1 MAGMIFSVENLAF
14 AYGGQTVFEDVS
26 FTLSDGEALCLLG
39 PNGAGKS
46 TLIKC
51 LSGIFTPSAGNI
63 FIDGKNVKE
72 MRRKEIARRVAY
84 IPQSAAPVFPFPV
97 RDLAAMGRTPHKSFF
112 DKPNKKDYEMVHEAL
127 VSLGIERLEYKD
139 CTELSGGER
148 QMALFAA
155 AIVQEPELLL
165 LDEPT
170 SHLDFGNQIRVLKA
184 VKKLS
189 AEKGISVI
197 MATHAPEQAFLSGS
211 LAALLKDGRLQAW
224 GPPARVITETAV
236 KETFGV
242 RVKIADIDGENG
254 AKSCTALID

>member
-1 MAGMIFSVENLAF
+1 
-14 AYGGQTVFEDVS
+14 
-26 FTLSDGEALCLLG
+26 
-39 PNGAGKS
+39 
-46 TLIKC
+46 
-51 LSGIFTPSAGNI
+51 
-63 FIDGKNVKE
+63 
-72 MRRKEIARRVAY
+72 
-84 IPQSAAPVFPFPV
+84 
-97 RDLAAMGRTPHKSFF
+97 
-112 DKPNKKDYEMVHEAL
+112 
-127 VSLGIERLEYKD
+127 
-139 CTELSGGER
+139 
-148 QMALFAA
+148 MALFAA

-224 GPPARVITETAV
+224 GTPARVITETAV